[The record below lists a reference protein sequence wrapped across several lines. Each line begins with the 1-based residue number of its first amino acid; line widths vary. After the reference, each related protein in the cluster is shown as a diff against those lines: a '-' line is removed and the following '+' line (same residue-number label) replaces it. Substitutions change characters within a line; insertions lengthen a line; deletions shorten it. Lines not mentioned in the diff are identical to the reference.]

1 MKITNGAVKLEA
13 SYGGFES
20 GYGADWGS
28 RLRLLAIP
36 ECYQTRPEDAACR
49 PVPVQSDNKREE
61 QDGVRAGDAAGAGFA
76 LS

>member
-20 GYGADWGS
+20 GYGTDWGS
-28 RLRLLAIP
+28 RLRLLVIP

-49 PVPVQSDNKREE
+49 PVPCSRT
-61 QDGVRAGDAAGAGFA
+61 GAVA
-76 LS
+76 LWDWRTC